1 MLQFSEV
8 LDNVL
13 ELTLMMLRP
22 NEFHAFVRQTPELV
36 SSHCVVRTK
45 LAQIRYEV
53 QEGSRSVT
61 VPNFDG
67 TYVSVP
73 NFFGIHNISFFKFLP
88 DLKYLT

>member
-1 MLQFSEV
+1 MEHAASPRQALPKLLHV
-8 LDNVL
+8 LHN
-13 ELTLMMLRP
+13 
-22 NEFHAFVRQTPELV
+22 PEAA
-36 SSHCVVRTK
+36 K
-45 LAQIRYEV
+45 
-53 QEGSRSVT
+53 GRSVK

>member
-1 MLQFSEV
+1 MAPQGTGIPTFK
-8 LDNVL
+8 
-13 ELTLMMLRP
+13 LM
-22 NEFHAFVRQTPELV
+22 V
-36 SSHCVVRTK
+36 SHQSLGFLS
-45 LAQIRYEV
+45 LAI
-53 QEGSRSVT
+53 EGRSVK

>member
-1 MLQFSEV
+1 MKRISHLR
-8 LDNVL
+8 N
-13 ELTLMMLRP
+13 LTRI
-22 NEFHAFVRQTPELV
+22 PELGWIRVRV
-36 SSHCVVRTK
+36 SFLTEIIYHNGEACN
-45 LAQIRYEV
+45 
-53 QEGSRSVT
+53 GRSVK

>member
-1 MLQFSEV
+1 MTMTILDLIVIQF
-8 LDNVL
+8 
-13 ELTLMMLRP
+13 
-22 NEFHAFVRQTPELV
+22 
-36 SSHCVVRTK
+36 
-45 LAQIRYEV
+45 
-53 QEGSRSVT
+53 RSVQ